1 MTARSPYRGLAAF
14 EDSDLDA
21 LYFFGRERDSEIVVA
36 NLIASRLTLLYG
48 PSGVGKSSLLLASV
62 ARALRS
68 LPEAPVVVV
77 FSSWGEAP
85 EPALAR
91 ALAEAAGV
99 QAGTL
104 VDTASRAQATRDVY
118 LVLDQAEEYFTYH
131 PEGDD
136 FDRAL
141 AGLVD
146 GPLRVNVLLSLREDT
161 LATLDRLKSVIPNLF
176 ANVLRL
182 DRLDRDAG
190 HAAIVKPLDRWAELE
205 GETVT
210 IEDAL
215 VGAVLDGVGTGRI
228 ELRPVGPAVESG
240 NGRAAGIEAPYLQ
253 LVMQR
258 LWDVERGSGSS
269 TLRATTLERL
279 GGAGQV
285 VADHLERAIAALS
298 QSQREIAALLFD
310 HLVTPS
316 GTKIAH
322 EATDLAQFARRPEA
336 DVRPVLEVL
345 AEHRILRTD
354 EAGRWEIFHDVLAGA
369 VLGWTTRFEAEQAV
383 WKAKREARRR
393 HRRLAFLAFGALVA
407 LAATTALAAFA
418 FSQRSEAREQARS
431 AQSGQLVASALSV
444 LGRDPEL
451 AIELALEAAKIEA
464 TPRVESALRQALDES
479 RVRTVID
486 TGHPVVGMDV
496 ASSGSRALV
505 VGNDG
510 VVRMYDLE
518 SGGLRWTRPVDGAA
532 AAFLGGGRVGA
543 SHDALDARSGQ
554 RRNRQGRG
562 EARAVSCCR
571 VRSRASCLAHVA
583 SLRSP

>member
-68 LPEAPVVVV
+68 LPEAPIVVV

-228 ELRPVGPAVESG
+228 ELRPGGPGVESG

-258 LWDVERGSGSS
+258 LWDVERASGSS

-444 LGRDPEL
+444 LGSDPEL
-451 AIELALEAAKIEA
+451 ALELALEAAKIEA
-464 TPRVESALRQALDES
+464 TPRVEAAVRESLDAS
-479 RVRTVID
+479 RVRRVID

-496 ASSGSRALV
+496 ASSGSQALV

-510 VVRMYDLE
+510 VARMYDLE
-518 SGGLRWTRPVDGAA
+518 SGRMRWARPVDGAA
-532 AAFLGGGRVGA
+532 AAFAAGGRSVLLSTGSALVRVEAA
-543 SHDALDARSGQ
+543 SGKISR
-554 RRNRQGRG
+554 
-562 EARAVSCCR
+562 EASADFA
-571 VRSRASCLAHVA
+571 SR
-583 SLRSP
+583 